1 MNPKTIN
8 LAVIGAGE
16 WAQLY
21 HLPAVRYLQKKYS
34 LQITGIWNRTTE
46 KAHAAARK
54 FGIQRVYSGL
64 DEMLRDPDIN
74 CFAIVV
80 HADALKG
87 VLDKV
92 LARNLPVLTEKPPG
106 RNYDEAK
113 ALSHAVKVTNVVAFN
128 RRYTPLNQKFNQIV
142 RQMQGIYFA
151 ECHFYRHQRHYADF
165 ITETGIH
172 GINFMEYLFGK
183 VQTVLTEKWKN
194 PENDTNIWISSMV
207 FESGV
212 KGLMKFFPCSGSSV
226 ERYEV
231 HSKDISAYLHSPQHY
246 TEDIP
251 GRIIVH
257 KKSKIH
263 RIIEGGEEDDPV
275 IVSGFVGEYSDF
287 FDAILYDKATVS
299 NFQNASHSML
309 LAEAIETGGRF
320 AG

>member
-1 MNPKTIN
+1 MNPITIN
-8 LAVIGAGE
+8 LAMIGAGE

-21 HLPAVRYLQKKYS
+21 HLPAVKFLQKKYS
-34 LQITGIWNRTTE
+34 LQITGIWNRTAE
-46 KAHAAARK
+46 KAQTAARK
-54 FGIQRVYSGL
+54 FGIQRVYASL
-64 DEMLRDPDIN
+64 DELLRDPDVN
-74 CFAIVV
+74 CFAIII

-92 LARNLPVLTEKPPG
+92 LARNMPVLTEKPPG
-106 RNYDEAK
+106 RNYDEAE
-113 ALSHAVKVTNVVAFN
+113 AFSHSVKVTNVVAFN
-128 RRYTPLNQKFNQIV
+128 RRYTPLNQQFKQIV

-151 ECHFYRHQRHYADF
+151 ECHFYRNQRHTADF

-172 GINFMEYLFGK
+172 SINYMEYLLGQ

-194 PENDTNIWISSMV
+194 PENDTNIWISRIV

-231 HSKDISAYLHSPQHY
+231 HSNDISAYLHSPQHY

-257 KKSKIH
+257 QNSKVH
-263 RIIEGGEEDDPV
+263 QIIEGSDDDDPLV
-275 IVSGFVGEYSDF
+275 VSGFVGEYSDF
-287 FDAILYDKATVS
+287 FEAILHNKATVS
-299 NFQNASHSML
+299 NFQNACHSMK
-309 LAEAIETGGRF
+309 LAEAIEKGEDLGP
-320 AG
+320 